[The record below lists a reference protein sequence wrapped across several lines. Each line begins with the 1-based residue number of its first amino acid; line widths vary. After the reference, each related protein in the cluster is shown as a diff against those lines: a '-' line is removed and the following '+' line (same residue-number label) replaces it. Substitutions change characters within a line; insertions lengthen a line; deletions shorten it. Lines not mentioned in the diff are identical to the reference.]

1 LAGYLETDF
10 WFHFDFRN
18 LQNLIVHLKKIS
30 SKLNGSDGWHSI
42 IAWDAAAH
50 LCLTIFD
57 LCRQVRMLGLSV
69 IADTTAAY
77 LFGGAAS
84 LKARRDLY
92 GKVQQ
97 LLAST
102 GVAGQGGSSLPPLE
116 PAYSQGLA
124 ELALRFIERPHS
136 AILIPTVIQ
145 DNFWRLLGAPGLPN
159 REDKTFLAAEKLT
172 QDLLDFIKTATG
184 ATWMPR
190 L

>member
-1 LAGYLETDF
+1 MSA
-10 WFHFDFRN
+10 
-18 LQNLIVHLKKIS
+18 
-30 SKLNGSDGWHSI
+30 KLNGKEEWQSI

-57 LCRQVRMLGLSV
+57 LCRQVRLLGLSS
-69 IADTTAAY
+69 ISDTTAAY

-92 GKVQQ
+92 GKVQK

-102 GVAGQGGSSLPPLE
+102 GVAGQEGPPLPPLE
-116 PAYSQGLA
+116 PPYSQNLA
-124 ELALRFIERPHS
+124 ELAIRFIERPHS
-136 AILIPTVIQ
+136 AILIPIIIQ
-145 DNFWRLLGAPGLPN
+145 DNFWRVLGARGLPG
-159 REDKTFLAAEKLT
+159 RDDKNFLAAEKLT

-184 ATWMPR
+184 VAWMPR